1 MPQVDRESLSA
12 SILTKNEGANIMRQ
26 IVSHALKVLATA
38 ILGGCASVPE
48 GLHPVADFQVGRYL
62 GTWYEISRLDHSFE
76 RGLSKVTAE
85 YFTRDDGSIQVVNRG
100 YDAQRGK
107 WREARA
113 VARFVG
119 PSDVASL
126 KVTFFWPF
134 SGAYH
139 VIALDREGYTYAMVT
154 SSSRSYLWIL
164 ARQKT
169 LEPAVRDDLLAKA
182 KAWGFKTEEL
192 IFVEH

>member
-1 MPQVDRESLSA
+1 MTNA
-12 SILTKNEGANIMRQ
+12 W
-26 IVSHALKVLATA
+26 KVLAA
-38 ILGGCASVPE
+38 AMLGGCASAPE
-48 GLHPVADFQVGRYL
+48 GLHPITQFQADRYL
-62 GTWYEISRLDHSFE
+62 GTWYEIARLDHSFE
-76 RGLSKVTAE
+76 RGLSQVTAE
-85 YFTRDDGSIQVVNRG
+85 YSKRDDGNIQVVNRG
-100 YDAQRGK
+100 YDARRGK

-139 VIALDREGYTYAMVT
+139 VIALDREGYNYAMVT

-164 ARQKT
+164 ARQKH
-169 LEPAVRDDLLAKA
+169 LDAAVQADLLAKA
-182 KAWGFKTEEL
+182 KAWGFRTEDL
-192 IFVEH
+192 IFVER

>member
-1 MPQVDRESLSA
+1 MQQ
-12 SILTKNEGANIMRQ
+12 M
-26 IVSHALKVLATA
+26 VSHAWAVLLAA

-48 GLHPVADFQVGRYL
+48 GLQPVTDFQADRYL
-62 GTWYEISRLDHSFE
+62 GTWYEIARLDHSFE
-76 RGLSKVTAE
+76 RGLSKSTAE
-85 YFTRDDGSIQVVNRG
+85 YTKRDDGSIQVVNRG

-107 WREARA
+107 LREARA
-113 VARFVG
+113 VARFIG
-119 PSDVASL
+119 PADVASL

-139 VIALDREGYTYAMVT
+139 VIALDREGYNYAMVT

-164 ARQKT
+164 ARQNH
-169 LEPAVRDDLLAKA
+169 LDAAVQDDLLAKA

>member
-1 MPQVDRESLSA
+1 MRRVMTHAWKILASA
-12 SILTKNEGANIMRQ
+12 
-26 IVSHALKVLATA
+26 V
-38 ILGGCASVPE
+38 LGGCASVPE
-48 GLHPVADFQVGRYL
+48 GLQPVTGFQAEWYL
-62 GTWYEISRLDHSFE
+62 GTWYEIARLDHSFE
-76 RGLSKVTAE
+76 RGLSKATAE
-85 YFTRDDGSIQVVNRG
+85 YSKRDDGSIQVVNRG

-119 PSDVASL
+119 PADVASL

-139 VIALDREGYTYAMVT
+139 VIVLDREGYGYAMVT

-164 ARQKT
+164 ARQKH
-169 LEPAVRDDLLAKA
+169 LDVAVQTDLLAKA
-182 KAWGFKTEEL
+182 KAWGFRTEDL
-192 IFVEH
+192 IFVEQ

>member
-1 MPQVDRESLSA
+1 MRKVISHTCQVLV
-12 SILTKNEGANIMRQ
+12 T
-26 IVSHALKVLATA
+26 AL
-38 ILGGCASVPE
+38 LGGCVSAPE
-48 GLHPVADFQVGRYL
+48 GLQPITQFQADRYL
-62 GTWYEISRLDHSFE
+62 GTWYEIARLDHSFE

-85 YFTRDDGSIQVVNRG
+85 YSKRDDGSIQVVNRG

-119 PSDVASL
+119 PADVASL

-139 VIALDREGYTYAMVT
+139 VIALDRDGYSYAMVT
-154 SSSRSYLWIL
+154 SSSRDYLWIL
-164 ARQKT
+164 ARQKH
-169 LEPAVRDDLLAKA
+169 LDAAVQKDLLAKA
-182 KAWGFKTEEL
+182 KGWGFRTEDL